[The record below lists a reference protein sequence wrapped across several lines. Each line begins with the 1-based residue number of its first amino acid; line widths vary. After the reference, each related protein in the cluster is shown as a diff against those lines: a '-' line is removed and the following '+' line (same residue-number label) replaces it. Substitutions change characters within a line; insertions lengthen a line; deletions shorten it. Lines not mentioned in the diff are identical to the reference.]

1 MKLSD
6 YLTFKNNH
14 NNIIDLLKY
23 EELIKNLSNNNHIQ
37 NGNLTFNNDILN
49 KLDNNIKIF
58 LSSNPDQDFPN
69 PQKEIFD
76 GLIDNNI
83 KYIDKLNLN
92 NNNKN
97 IKIFCHSVGKLE
109 DNINMVPIGRD
120 WKNKIFYDKVDN
132 FIKTDKNILCYYNC
146 TLPPDIYHWY
156 SNPRILVLNILK
168 TKTFVKI
175 ENCEIQP
182 RKINNNDS
190 LNYLKKIS
198 QSKFMV
204 CPRGC
209 GIDTYRMWDCI
220 YLGCIPIIIKYEGYK
235 QFEDLPILFL
245 EDWEEINNIDEE
257 FLNKKWSEMLE
268 KDYNYDKL
276 NLEYWKNKI
285 LNS

>member
-1 MKLSD
+1 MKLSE
-6 YLTFKNNH
+6 YLNFKNNH

-37 NGNLTFNNDILN
+37 NGNLTFNNNILN
-49 KLDNNIKIF
+49 ELDNNIKIF

-69 PQKEIFD
+69 PKKEIFD
-76 GLIDNNI
+76 GLINNNI
-83 KYIDKLNLN
+83 NYINKLNLT

-120 WKNKIFYDKVDN
+120 WKNKNFFNKVDS
-132 FIKTDKNILCYYNC
+132 FTKKDKNILCYYNC

-168 TKTFVKI
+168 NKNFVKI

-245 EDWEEINNIDEE
+245 EDWKELKDIDEE
-257 FLNKKWSEMLE
+257 FLNKKWTEMLE